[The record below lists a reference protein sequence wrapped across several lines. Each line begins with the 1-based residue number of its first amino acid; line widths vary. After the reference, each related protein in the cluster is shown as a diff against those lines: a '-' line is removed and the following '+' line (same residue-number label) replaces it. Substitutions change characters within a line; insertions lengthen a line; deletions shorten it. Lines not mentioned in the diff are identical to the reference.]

1 MLLSIVNVIN
11 LSSLIINT
19 VPVDYIVCIDTKGM
33 TMARPGV
40 TYQDIANA
48 AHELKGQG
56 KNVTIDGVRAI
67 LGTGSIGTIN
77 QHLRKWK
84 EAQATTQGIA
94 AKENLPE
101 SLIALMKGLWEG
113 VIDQSSE
120 QFYPVEEAYKQEIS
134 ELKTE
139 LEKYK
144 HNNQRWQKLFNQWQ
158 QEKISFSNEKLTLE
172 QALAFAHKENQSLR
186 DKHDG
191 LLHQLQEKQERIDEL
206 HRLHQQ
212 IQHNLEHY
220 REAAREQRLLDQQQ
234 FESEKQRLHAEI
246 KILKEKEVT
255 QHQEII
261 LFQKKNASLMEA
273 NQFLEQNYSQ
283 CQKEIEQ
290 LKVEIK
296 VVEKE
301 CHEYRA
307 SCETYQNQNKQLL
320 ATNSKQSSQMI
331 ESQAENKT
339 LSNKLGDLIN
349 ELSAIKDQHKLA
361 SHEKWEIMQEKASLE
376 GQLKQMQKSFAG

>member
-1 MLLSIVNVIN
+1 M
-11 LSSLIINT
+11 
-19 VPVDYIVCIDTKGM
+19 K
-33 TMARPGV
+33 MARPGV

-48 AHELKGQG
+48 AHELKGQE
-56 KNVTIDGVRAI
+56 KRVTIENVRAI

-84 EAQATTQGIA
+84 EAQATTQGVA

-113 VIDQSSE
+113 VLDQSSE
-120 QFYPVEEAYKQEIS
+120 QFYPVEEAYKQEIL
-134 ELKTE
+134 ELKAE

-144 HNNQRWQKLFNQWQ
+144 NNNQRWQKMFNQWQ
-158 QEKISFSNEKLTLE
+158 QEKASLANENLTLE
-172 QALAFAHKENQSLR
+172 QALEFAHKENQSLQ
-186 DKHDG
+186 DKQDG
-191 LLHQLQEKQERIDEL
+191 LHHQLQEKQERIDEL

-212 IQHNLEHY
+212 TQHNLEHY
-220 REAAREQRLLDQQQ
+220 RESAREQRLLDQQQ
-234 FESEKQRLHAEI
+234 FESEKQRLLAEI

-261 LFQKKNASLMEA
+261 LFEKKNTSLLES

-320 ATNSKQSSQMI
+320 ATSSKQSSQMI
-331 ESQAENKT
+331 EHQAENKI
-339 LSNKLGDLIN
+339 LLNKLGDLTN
-349 ELSAIKDQHKLA
+349 ELSTIKDQHKLA